1 MLLPSRILVHS
12 LICCLVWYYCL
23 SNAATKLDL
32 AAYSDLLPCQRVRK
46 KCKINFN
53 KPLALTINNLLK
65 PLLSKPET
73 ILIQKSIKRYPPPN
87 VQRNMQQPFL
97 EVTTRTWPHTKQR
110 VFRHPQ
116 KSNLQVR
123 LFLFSKNDLRSKKD
137 KLRLNFVQWELSL
150 KSLFL
155 YARSL

>member
-1 MLLPSRILVHS
+1 MAS
-12 LICCLVWYYCL
+12 LCAGNGKMNKGMVEWTNMSIINRYK
-23 SNAATKLDL
+23 KLKNEWRK
-32 AAYSDLLPCQRVRK
+32 YEYIKK

-123 LFLFSKNDLRSKKD
+123 LFLFSKDDLRSKKD